1 MVPSSDV
8 AACTLP
14 LALPAK
20 AITWAAFMGT
30 PYPLPLEVPGVFR
43 GELDERP
50 DPECVFWNVVG

>member
-30 PYPLPLEVPGVFR
+30 PYPLPLEVACVFR
-43 GELDERP
+43 RVLNEWP
-50 DPECVFWNVVG
+50 DPERALWHVVG